1 MRTRAIVAG
10 AVPACLGGA
19 AIGLS
24 PPRLVAVALLI
35 GMPVVVGVMVQW
47 RRQRELVNVLRYLC
61 RTTVVMGH
69 EARVGPLE
77 GRVFVA
83 GVTRPEIYCDADLVT
98 ALNSRELDAVML
110 HERAH
115 QLARDPLRLT
125 ILTALAPALRRVPSG
140 RQLLQQLQAG
150 REIAADRYALERGA
164 SRAALASAMLKVQ
177 PATHG
182 LAGFRSAT
190 ELRIQALLG
199 DEPAVSS
206 DFRWHLFGFLIGLA
220 TCLAVVHP
228 LGLLS
233 RGVG

>member
-10 AVPACLGGA
+10 AVPACLVGA
-19 AIGLS
+19 VIGL
-24 PPRLVAVALLI
+24 PTPRLVAVALLI

-47 RRQRELVNVLRYLC
+47 RRQRELVGLLRYLC

-83 GVTRPEIYCDADLVT
+83 GVTHPEIYCDTELLTTLD
-98 ALNSRELDAVML
+98 SRELRAVVL

-140 RQLLQQLQAG
+140 RQLLQELQAG

-164 SRAALASAMLKVQ
+164 SRTALASAMLKVQ

-199 DEPAVSS
+199 DEPAVSTG
-206 DFRWHLFGFLIGLA
+206 FRWHLFGFLIGLMS
-220 TCLAVVHP
+220 CLAVVHP
-228 LGLLS
+228 VGLLS